1 MRLSSKIKVVVAQL
15 PLRKSAVVP
24 VLAAIAPYR
33 AGPSWIAAGE
43 RAFVLPATT
52 VTSRVRDGLV
62 LRVVG
67 KRKYPLVRT
76 FSHGSSAR

>member
-1 MRLSSKIKVVVAQL
+1 MRPSNKVKVVVAQL

-24 VLAAIAPYR
+24 VLAAISSRRP
-33 AGPSWIAAGE
+33 GPTWISARECAVVFPG
-43 RAFVLPATT
+43 TT

-67 KRKYPLVRT
+67 KRKSPLVRT
-76 FSHGSSAR
+76 LSHGSGAR